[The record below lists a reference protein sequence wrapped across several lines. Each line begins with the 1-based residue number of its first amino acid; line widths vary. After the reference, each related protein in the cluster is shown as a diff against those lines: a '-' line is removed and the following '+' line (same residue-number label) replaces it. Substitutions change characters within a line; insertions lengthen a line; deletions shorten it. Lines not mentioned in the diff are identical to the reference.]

1 VADSDGGVNAPFSL
15 DGRRQAGTVMPFMI
29 PKTYSFRDFFMSRKL
44 TIFDPVEDVL
54 DDIRR
59 GRMVVITDDENR
71 ENEGDLVMA
80 AEKVTDRTIAF
91 MARFGCGLICAAMT
105 RERLEA
111 LGIRSMI
118 NRGGGDH
125 FGTAFMESVD
135 ARSGI
140 STGISAPDRA
150 HTIRLLVAS
159 ETKRADLISPGHVFP
174 LEAKEGGVLRRAGH
188 TEASVDLARMA
199 GLQPAGV
206 ICEIMNDDGS
216 MARLPELRKFAAR
229 HGLKMASIASLIA
242 YRRKEEKM
250 VECIR
255 TVEMPTRF
263 GMFRLK
269 LYRSQTDNENHLAL
283 IMGDPRKV
291 RSPLVRVHSEC
302 LTGDVFGSLRC
313 DCGAQLD
320 KAMQMVAL
328 AKTGVVLY
336 MRQEGRGIGLANK
349 LHAYE
354 LQEQGLDTVEANVKL
369 GFKADLR
376 DYGVGAQ
383 ILADLGLSR
392 IRLITNNPRKV
403 VGLKAYGLSIT
414 ERVPL
419 VLPATEHSRRYL
431 ATKKKKLG
439 HWL

>member
-1 VADSDGGVNAPFSL
+1 
-15 DGRRQAGTVMPFMI
+15 
-29 PKTYSFRDFFMSRKL
+29 MSKKHD
-44 TIFDPVEDVL
+44 IFDPIEAVL
-54 DDIRR
+54 ADIRK

-80 AEKVTDRTIAF
+80 ADKVTDQAINF
-91 MARFGCGLICAAMT
+91 MARFGRGLVCVGMT
-105 RERLEA
+105 RERLEK
-111 LGIRSMI
+111 LGIRSMV
-118 NRGGGDH
+118 NRGVGDH

-135 ARSGI
+135 AREGVT
-140 STGISAPDRA
+140 TGISAHDRA
-150 HTIRLLVAS
+150 HTISLLVTPGS
-159 ETKRADLISPGHVFP
+159 KRADLVSPGHVFP
-174 LEAKEGGVLRRAGH
+174 LEAKDGGVLRRAGH
-188 TEASVDLARMA
+188 TEASVDLARLA
-199 GLQPAGV
+199 GFHPAGV
-206 ICEIMNDDGS
+206 ICEIMKDDGT

-229 HGLKMASIASLIA
+229 HKLKIASIASLIE

-250 VECIR
+250 VECVR
-255 TVEMPTRF
+255 TVDMPTRF
-263 GMFRLK
+263 GMFKLT
-269 LYRSQTDNENHLAL
+269 LYRSLTDNENHLAL
-283 IMGDPRKV
+283 VMGDPRKA

-313 DCGAQLD
+313 DCGDQLA
-320 KAMQMVAL
+320 KAMQMVARE
-328 AKTGVVLY
+328 KTGVILY

-349 LHAYE
+349 LHAYA

-403 VGLKAYGLSIT
+403 VGLEAYGLSIS

-419 VLPATEHSRRYL
+419 VLPATEHSKRYL